1 LVNVKYATAINCI
14 DGRTQLPVIQWMRK
28 RFSVNYVD
36 MINEPGIDRIL
47 AESSNRLLVESIRRK
62 VEISID
68 KHRSKHIAIVGH
80 INCAANPVD
89 QSTHLT
95 PIRAAVKIIESWRY
109 DARVIGLWIDE
120 KTSVHGVTA

>member
-1 LVNVKYATAINCI
+1 MVNVKYATAINCI

-95 PIRAAVKIIESWRY
+95 HIRAAVKIIESWRY
-109 DARVIGLWIDE
+109 DARVIGLWLDE